1 MKIEKFKSKANICWD
16 NGWRLDVNFHLS
28 PNAEEHTG
36 KETILDVLNSK
47 ASFIPLENFQTNEI
61 FFVNKTSIM
70 LLDLPER
77 DLTEETKLAPEAAV
91 QIKLNNGKMLA
102 GKFLIEMP
110 PERARVSDYLNFS
123 SEFLYLCRE
132 EGDIILNKVYIHS
145 VKDR

>member
-1 MKIEKFKSKANICWD
+1 LN
-16 NGWRLDVNFHLS
+16 
-28 PNAEEHTG
+28 PNAEDHTG
-36 KETILDVLNSK
+36 KETILDVLKSK

-77 DLTEETKLAPEAAV
+77 DLTEKTKLAPEAAV
-91 QIKLNNGKMLA
+91 QIKLNNGKMLS
-102 GKFLIEMP
+102 GKFSIEMP
-110 PERARVSDYLNFS
+110 PERSRVSDYLNFS
-123 SEFLYLCRE
+123 SEILYLCWE